1 MFVDTR
7 YRSNADEIMDDFDL
21 EGEILREALD
31 KIAGINRLLGGN
43 KITIEGIENLI
54 SSGNKKALIRIL
66 DVGCGNGDMLRAI
79 AEYGRK
85 KGLNFQ
91 LTGLD
96 ANAYTVDYA
105 RKLSA
110 GFKNIDYICADIF
123 DELKQAHQYDVI
135 VCTLTLHHFKD
146 AEILGL
152 INGFRKQ
159 ASKGIVINDLHR
171 SKLAY
176 YLFILVC
183 KVFRLNKMSEED
195 GLVSILRGFKKE
207 DIMRYASEL
216 NIDKYTLRW
225 RWAFRYQWII
235 STI

>member
-1 MFVDTR
+1 MLVDTR

-21 EGEILREALD
+21 KGEILREALD

-43 KITIEGIENLI
+43 KITIEGINQLI
-54 SSGNKKALIRIL
+54 SSGNKGTLIRIL

-79 AEYGRK
+79 AAYGRK
-85 KGLNFQ
+85 QGLNLQ
-91 LTGLD
+91 LTGMD

-110 GFKNIDYICADIF
+110 GFKNINYICADIF
-123 DELKQAHQYDVI
+123 DELKQAQEYDVI

-146 AEILGL
+146 AEILEL
-152 INGFRKQ
+152 IKGFGKQ
-159 ASKGIVINDLHR
+159 ASKGIVVNDLHR

-183 KVFRLNKMSEED
+183 KVFGLNKMSKED
-195 GLVSILRGFKKE
+195 GLISILRGFKKE

-216 NIDKYTLRW
+216 NIDKYTLQW